1 MKVLFSLSL
10 ICSLNLFASERVILS
25 DSIAIKAE
33 VNDQTVRCSSRG
45 YGLEELKINLK
56 ELDGKT
62 VLNHSNVLFGD
73 LKPEPCLTAGVCK
86 YVFPELPDLP
96 GFEVSDVVQNNPR
109 VESIIVKR
117 EIIEKREL
125 ITVDDEQKCQRS
137 ISEKLHTIVGNIA
150 FDHIRFGLLEKFPAS
165 FCNF

>member
-10 ICSLNLFASERVILS
+10 ICSMNLFASERVILS

-86 YVFPELPDLP
+86 NEFSDLP

-150 FDHIRFGLLEKFPAS
+150 FDHIRFGLLETFPAS
-165 FCNF
+165 FCSF